1 MRCVVCSFRLTC
13 HVISSLVA
21 PLFVMCTPIQQHNA
35 LTPSNNNV
43 IHQTVEGES
52 ILIEEGF
59 TLQKYEQLF
68 FDTMEQDE
76 LEEWTDRLPHH
87 PKLPPKT
94 EKNCVSNS
102 PASSLD
108 DSDVDEEGYFVL
120 GGGQK
125 KGGASS
131 TKTRTNKKKS
141 TTQTNKKRKNRSKN
155 NDNEEEDYESDG
167 EDGMPGGKLRRIQKE
182 LFDTWLSGKD
192 ELIWSSAST
201 KKKKK
206 SLKAIKAEVAATK
219 DAIIENKPES
229 EKYVQFKKQRV
240 DPLVEKVELAV
251 EEYAEEQKDA
261 LKKELMELFI
271 LDDYPRKKEGGDE
284 EDGGGEGEKENVEG
298 KGVGGGKDDA
308 VMKIVEE
315 EKVDSKGAEDKS
327 EENSSDND
335 KVVEDGKDSNADWTS
350 EVIEG
355 SNGNGNN

>member
-1 MRCVVCSFRLTC
+1 
-13 HVISSLVA
+13 
-21 PLFVMCTPIQQHNA
+21 
-35 LTPSNNNV
+35 
-43 IHQTVEGES
+43 VEGES

-102 PASSLD
+102 PSSLD

-120 GGGQK
+120 GGGGQK

-131 TKTRTNKKKS
+131 TKTKTSTNKKKS

-155 NDNEEEDYESDG
+155 DNEEEKEDYESDG

-219 DAIIENKPES
+219 DAILENKPES
-229 EKYVQFKKQRV
+229 EKYAQFKKQRV

-251 EEYAEEQKDA
+251 EEYAQEQKDM
-261 LKKELMELFI
+261 LKKELMELYL

-284 EDGGGEGEKENVEG
+284 EDGGGEDEKENVEG
-298 KGVGGGKDDA
+298 KGVVGGGEDTAK
-308 VMKIVEE
+308 KIVED

-327 EENSSDND
+327 EEDSSDDD

-355 SNGNGNN
+355 SNGNWSN

>member
-1 MRCVVCSFRLTC
+1 M
-13 HVISSLVA
+13 
-21 PLFVMCTPIQQHNA
+21 
-35 LTPSNNNV
+35 
-43 IHQTVEGES
+43 EGES

-68 FDTMEQDE
+68 FDTMEQEE

-94 EKNCVSNS
+94 EKKYCVSNS
-102 PASSLD
+102 PSSSSSLD
-108 DSDVDEEGYFVL
+108 DSDVNEEGYFVL

-131 TKTRTNKKKS
+131 TKTKTSTNKKKS

-155 NDNEEEDYESDG
+155 NDNEEEEEDYESDG

-192 ELIWSSAST
+192 EFDDFNKKSSAST
-201 KKKKK
+201 KKKKKK

-251 EEYAEEQKDA
+251 EEYAQEQKDA
-261 LKKELMELFI
+261 LKKELMELYL

-284 EDGGGEGEKENVEG
+284 EDGGGEDEKENVEG
-298 KGVGGGKDDA
+298 KGVVGGGKDDA
-308 VMKIVEE
+308 VKKIVED
-315 EKVDSKGAEDKS
+315 EKADSSKGAEDKS
-327 EENSSDND
+327 EESSSDDD
-335 KVVEDGKDSNADWTS
+335 KVIEDGKDSNADWTS

-355 SNGNGNN
+355 SNGNGSN